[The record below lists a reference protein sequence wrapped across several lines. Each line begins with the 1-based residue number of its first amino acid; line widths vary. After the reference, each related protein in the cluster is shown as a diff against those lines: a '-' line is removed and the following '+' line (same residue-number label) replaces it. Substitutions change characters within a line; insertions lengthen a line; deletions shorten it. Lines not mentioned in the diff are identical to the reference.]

1 MFSHPI
7 GGAAPGGSA
16 AVTFATGDQGPT
28 VPADA
33 VVEWDFD
40 GDGTFDTGDDVTAYV
55 MDAETLTGRDYPS
68 HLTGKAGPGQLKLT
82 LLNDDDRFSYF
93 NSASPLNTPPNS
105 LDTGR
110 KIRIRVRA
118 DRALELPGSGG
129 AHASTPDVAALD
141 LTSDQWLAGE
151 FVPDTLAVIQT
162 VAAKFD
168 STGNNRS
175 IMLQIDASGRPRLIW
190 STDGTLA
197 LQVIAT
203 CPNPISGTRRRAVW
217 GALDVNFGGVWLAA
231 FFMADSLDDAA
242 DAQVLGTVVG
252 GAPTSVFAS
261 AAALRIGAHGTGSS
275 EPFDGH
281 VYRAVYGSGD
291 FTTTGV
297 AVARPDFAAQAP
309 GTTTFV
315 DGPGRTWTLAGTA
328 TIVNDPV
335 ENLRDPILLARDR
348 FAGPTGPLT
357 IDEFGTPWTP
367 RTAPLR
373 TFGIGR
379 DSTGATMAE
388 PDLKGD
394 SATASIHI
402 VTMDVAA
409 DFYAQIR
416 WRFLDPEND
425 LGIVYRFA
433 DTNNYGV
440 ALVSSLVASGAGAVS
455 LAFVSGGAFSTTAF
469 TNDVE
474 LRPDDY
480 LGLFVQGTVATLL
493 HNGVPIVEGTAFGAG
508 GPPVSRHVGLYADW
522 NMHRPPACQEFYV
535 WDGAPDPIP
544 GVLWTGDVTGVMP
557 ASPVGGRKTVEVT
570 AEGRLA
576 RAAAVD
582 ITPPNSYGPTEPN
595 TPGNNNNGNGASTG
609 RMIGATLGRV
619 GLIHPPGFLDDG
631 DVRVGGTE
639 LAPAKAI
646 EPLRAY
652 EEAEFGFVHESPEGH
667 VDFDA
672 RSVRASTPGS
682 GVWGDDPVTSQFQ
695 FSAIELLD
703 WRREIVNRVESG
715 LGPKLPRIIGFQGEN
730 TAVGDVIIP
739 MPTTL
744 NGAEPGD
751 LFLIIIA
758 SSIPGAQTWITPEGW
773 SEYRDAKGAVGRLRI
788 YAKSVEDDDIGD
800 VLTFLDT
807 AASGDFTSYNL
818 LVKNF
823 YGDLAQGFVISDV
836 HGFGGSSVARARAG
850 QNRPQAVFPP
860 WAPAPMAVIS
870 VRAGMVGGAIDNDQ
884 SVDEFYGPNGFLH
897 VASAASATLDTG
909 LQMAFRNTNEFVIQP
924 SPWTNDPAGAGFQ
937 LYDNVETVTIAIRGF
952 AGDPPETHGGQTIV
966 SEDVASQ
973 TLHGGLIR
981 THVNPARMF
990 ATVAD
995 AEAYN
1000 AAVLAQ
1006 FANDRP
1012 LFRIEFPA
1020 TKSRL
1025 YREQAYA
1032 RRVGDR
1038 IRLVATDESGMGVD
1052 ADFFV
1057 ESIGHR
1063 IDQGGRRWNVSWEL
1077 SPA

>member
-1 MFSHPI
+1 MPIMFHHPI

-16 AVTFATGDQGPT
+16 TVTVASGDQGAA

-40 GDGTFDTGDDVTAYV
+40 GDGTFGQATDDVTAYV
-55 MDAETLTGRDYPS
+55 MDAESLTGRDWPS

-82 LLNDDDRFSYF
+82 MLNDDDRFSYF
-93 NSASPLNTPPNS
+93 NPASPLNTPPNS

-110 KIRIRVRA
+110 KIRVRVHA
-118 DRALELPGSGG
+118 ESVLDQVTGG
-129 AHASTPDVAALD
+129 TAGTFSDLAALD
-141 LTSDQWLAGE
+141 IVGDQTIGAE
-151 FVPDTLAVIQT
+151 FYPTTLGVIQT
-162 VAAKFD
+162 LGSKFVASGD
-168 STGNNRS
+168 QRS

-190 STDGTLA
+190 TTAGTLA
-197 LQVIAT
+197 SQVIAT
-203 CPNPISGTRRRAVW
+203 CPNPINALRRQAVW
-217 GALDVNFGGVWLAA
+217 GELDVDFGGVWMAA
-231 FFMADSLDDAA
+231 FYTADRDTDTPNL
-242 DAQVLGTVVG
+242 LGSVAG
-252 GAPTSVFAS
+252 GAVTSVFNSTAP
-261 AAALRIGAHGTGSS
+261 ARWGAHSTTS
-275 EPFDGH
+275 EPFTGYI
-281 VYRAVYGSGD
+281 YRASWKAGLIDSTD
-291 FTTTGV
+291 MR
-297 AVARPDFAAQAP
+297 ARPDFTRLAP
-309 GTTTFV
+309 SSPVTTFTDDEGV
-315 DGPGRTWTLAGTA
+315 LW
-328 TIVNDPV
+328 IVGAPVIRNPTVALGDPV
-335 ENLRDPILLARDR
+335 VLARDR
-348 FAGPTGPLT
+348 FAGPTGPLVQ
-357 IDEFGTPWTP
+357 DELGNPWVA

-373 TFGIGR
+373 TFGVVR
-379 DSTGATMAE
+379 DSTGATMVE
-388 PDLKGD
+388 PDLIGN
-394 SATASIHI
+394 SSTSSIHV

-433 DTNNYGV
+433 DTNNYGL
-440 ALVSSLVASGAGAVS
+440 ALVSLDVASGAAAIALS
-455 LAFVSGGAFSTTAF
+455 FWSGGVFNTTAF

-474 LRPDDY
+474 LRNDDY
-480 LGLFVQGTVATLL
+480 LGLFVQNDTATVL

-508 GPPVSRHVGLYADW
+508 TIPVSRHVGLYADW

-535 WDGAPDPIP
+535 WDGPPDPIP

-557 ASPVGGRKTVEVT
+557 SSPVGGHKSVEVT

-576 RAAAVD
+576 RAAATD
-582 ITPPNSYGPTEPN
+582 ITPPNSIGPTEPQ
-595 TPGNNNNGNGASTG
+595 TPGNNNNGNGSSTG

-631 DVRVGGTE
+631 DVRVGGTD
-639 LAPAKAI
+639 LAPQKAI

-652 EEAEFGFVHESPEGH
+652 EEAEFGFVHESPEGY

-672 RSVRASTPGS
+672 RSVRAATPGS
-682 GVWGDDPVTSQFQ
+682 GIWGDDPSSSQFQ
-695 FSAIELLD
+695 FSSIELLD

-715 LGPKLPRIIGFQGEN
+715 LSPKLPRIVGFQGEN
-730 TAVGDVIIP
+730 SAVGDVIIP
-739 MPTTL
+739 MPTDA

-773 SEYRDAKGAVGRLRI
+773 SEYRDAKGAVGRLRL
-788 YAKSVEDDDIGD
+788 YAKVVEDDDIGD

-823 YGDLAQGFVISDV
+823 YGDLGQGFVISDV

-850 QNRPQAVFPP
+850 HNRPQAVFPP
-860 WAPAPMAVIS
+860 WAPAPPAGIS
-870 VRAGMVGGAIDNDQ
+870 IRAGMVGGAIDNDQ
-884 SVDEFYGPNGFLH
+884 SVDEFYGPHGFLH
-897 VASAASATLDTG
+897 VAAAASATLDTG
-909 LQMAFRNTNEFVIQP
+909 LQMAHKNVNEFVVTP

-952 AGDPPETHGGQTIV
+952 AGNPPETHGGQTITT
-966 SEDVASQ
+966 DDFASQ
-973 TLHGGLIR
+973 TNHGGLIR
-981 THVNPARMF
+981 THTNPARMF

-1012 LFRIEFPA
+1012 LFRVEFPA
-1020 TKSRL
+1020 TKSAL
-1025 YREQAYA
+1025 YRREAYT

-1052 ADFFV
+1052 ADYFI

-1063 IDQGGRRWNVSWEL
+1063 IDEGGKRWVVSWEL